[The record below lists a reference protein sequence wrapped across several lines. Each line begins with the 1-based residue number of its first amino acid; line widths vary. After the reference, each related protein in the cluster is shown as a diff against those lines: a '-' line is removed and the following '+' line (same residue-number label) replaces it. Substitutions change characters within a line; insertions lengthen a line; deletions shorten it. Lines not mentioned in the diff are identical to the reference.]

1 MIILHVKE
9 EYERLMVWPLNMTSG
24 FHEMRDW
31 IELGYLRYDCKIL
44 IARTNNGGLRH
55 SGFINTF
62 RFHGDVLQWKL
73 FIALLVLCAGN
84 SPVTRASHAGVDVS
98 LPDYIDRLR
107 QERRNSSTLAMELH
121 DDRWPVNSPHKGP
134 VTRKMFPFDDVI
146 MSLW

>member
-1 MIILHVKE
+1 MIILHVRGE
-9 EYERLMVWPLNMTSG
+9 NEWLMVWPLNMTSG
-24 FHEMRDW
+24 FHEMKDW
-31 IELGYLRYDCKIL
+31 IELGDPIDCNIL

-62 RFHGDVLQWKL
+62 RFHGDVIQWKL
-73 FIALLVLCAGN
+73 FLALLALCAGN
-84 SPVTRASHAGVDVS
+84 SPVTRASNAGVDVS
-98 LPDYIDRLR
+98 LNYIDRLR